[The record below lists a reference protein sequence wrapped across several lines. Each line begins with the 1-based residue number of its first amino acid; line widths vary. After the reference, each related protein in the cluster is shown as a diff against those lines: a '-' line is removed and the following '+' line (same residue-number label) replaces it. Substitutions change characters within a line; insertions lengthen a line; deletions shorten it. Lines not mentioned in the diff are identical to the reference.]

1 MKRTFAIRITLFLTF
16 LKGAILSAYADAA
29 SNYARICNNDI
40 ECMKCVAKELVG
52 NSCIF
57 VSLDLGRTAPASIP
71 NQVFLRIHA
80 SDESPSLSTPAQL
93 KAVFGYSFKGVDGG
107 TTMDGAF
114 ETVRFIQPEG
124 AEEVFH
130 FKDGESIGVPEP
142 NFQGK
147 PASRVQ
153 MVDAEGWATL
163 SNPAY
168 YDLYPGDGSVWRFLA
183 TGNTNERG
191 ALVSC
196 TDPSG
201 RVLTP
206 EDFGVDIVRDP
217 LGNIRQIVT
226 PSRIAD
232 VETLSPT
239 HYTVTVYPIVE
250 EPEQDA
256 ETGLFALPEHAPTRI
271 LDVAQGESVK
281 ELFVGLKKGSGDMR
295 RYRYLSVNGDWT
307 LYRPDGVVDS
317 QEIAVNEDETT
328 SIRIHSLRSPDG
340 TLLSRSICSYSSTGW
355 GYLMTNRVD
364 GIPDNGTRTTDWSYY
379 SSGPHKDLI
388 QEMIGP
394 TGVRI
399 QFAYDARNRISRE
412 FRPLTS
418 EETLFLYESVD
429 PSDVVRFSDSR
440 PRTVVKR
447 RENIEI
453 ERTYYVFGTNGTDIV
468 ERVGEQG
475 AAYGGTNVLRTIVT
489 HYPVVGTVSDGRI
502 RTIRNEDGS
511 LDCYE
516 YVLENGNWIETVT
529 HVHEQAPD
537 PRPFHTTRDISV
549 SDRRGNVVRTA
560 TELLVENGQWEAIES
575 VNNEYD
581 LEGNLVRTTDLAG
594 RTTTS
599 EWSGFCCGK
608 TSETSWNGI
617 TTVFAYDDNGNTILE
632 SIQQPTPVDI
642 VHDFDEL
649 SREVLSYMTNR
660 TDGIGSF
667 PMEIA
672 YDSLGRVVGKT
683 NEHGEWE
690 SHSFSN
696 DGCIETIQAPAMTP
710 RIVETLPDGRLSRVR
725 GTPEETRCYVYGVDS
740 DGSTWTKTI
749 RGPNPESSVFRTEFY
764 DMLGR
769 LFKREEF
776 GTGGGT
782 IATIWKFDE
791 YGRTAEQKRIENDGT
806 NITSTSI
813 LAAYDPIEEQ
823 SLTAMDVN
831 GNGQIDLSGPDRVS
845 RGQLSYV
852 RKGVALWREDR
863 ISVFADDGTSDE
875 TVVSVDCRQLTGFDG
890 ICEQSV
896 HIDSD
901 GNETTVTKR
910 YDSDRNLVVEETT
923 VPAHTATDLRYFHF
937 GMNVSNVNFSGFSEY
952 ISYDGLGRERK
963 RTTIENGDV
972 VRTTFYERDSLGR
985 ITGVATST
993 GEEEVRHYD
1002 RGGRILSVERNNGYA
1017 VTNQYNLDGK
1027 VISVGGTCH
1036 PKRYSYDEYG
1046 RVSTMSVGDD
1056 SNATNQLV
1064 VEYRYDPNTDKLI
1077 AKNMSCGGWI
1087 TFSYGLDGK
1096 LRSKTSARGIS
1107 KVCTYSPFGDLLST
1121 SYSDGTPS
1129 IQYEYDR
1136 MGRVVAIADGTG
1148 TREFSYNGAS
1158 RNVISETL
1166 PSGRTIR
1173 RTFDEFGRN
1182 VGVAL
1187 DEDYDVE
1194 MAFDSNGRVST
1205 IESVCGVTTNVFHY
1219 AYAGLQS
1226 VPSQVSHG
1234 SFLRSLAY
1242 KPDSVEI
1249 VETIDRFGNDILA
1262 GWHYEYGPWN
1272 RTNRELGDD
1281 GTEVDFSYDELNEL
1295 SGIAGDDGVFSYEY
1309 DLLGNLRS
1317 VSNETEVVHFEI
1329 DVLGRASDAN
1339 GTVIEY
1345 DADGNIVAVGPIGY
1359 SWDAEGRLVSA
1370 TSNGI
1375 EVVRFEYDHMGRRV
1389 RRIAAGKET
1398 EFIYDGWRLLEQ
1410 CEGTNKTMLV
1420 WGVDRFGEL
1429 KSTHPVGALLS
1440 VVAKEQTYFP
1450 IYDGKGN
1457 IRRYAAPTGTIV
1469 ASYEYDGFGGIV
1481 AQSGEL
1487 AGKFLH
1493 RFSTRPYDSILGCYY
1508 YGHRFYNPS
1517 LGRWISPDPIQE
1529 TGGDNLYAF
1538 CDNNPVLR
1546 WDYLGLLLA
1555 PQKHDVCM
1563 DQIRHWARE
1572 LRTSGSPIRNYWQS
1586 HSQGDSCRIPRLT
1599 CNCCD
1604 GNRSTWLGFYHYH
1617 QRSPFIGI
1625 CENKIPDDLSLAHNH
1640 VGSILTHEL
1649 THALQS
1655 QCYNWLNSDCTNAV
1669 CKEIQAYSRQAL
1681 VVNYDS
1687 VTRDSMLPR
1696 LTGSVRCLC
1705 MKDVLSPNEIDSRK
1719 TCRENLHAAHKTQE
1733 FNDYVRS
1740 IFDSLFE
1747 KCSDEHARKPLQ

>member
-1 MKRTFAIRITLFLTF
+1 MKRPKTCMSAFSVLAFL
-16 LKGAILSAYADAA
+16 ASATNLLALAPL
-29 SNYARICNNDI
+29 NPPPQCNGDP
-40 ECMKCVAKELVG
+40 ECAKCVNKERIAAG
-52 NSCIF
+52 CIF
-57 VSLDLGRTAPASIP
+57 VSLDLGRTLPSSIAETI
-71 NQVFLRIHA
+71 FLRIHTA
-80 SDESPSLSTPAQL
+80 KECPSLATPQQL
-93 KAVFGYSFKGVDGG
+93 KVVCGYTFKNVDGISSSG
-107 TTMDGAF
+107 GAF
-114 ETVRFIQPEG
+114 ETVRFVQPDG
-124 AEEVFH
+124 VEEVFH
-130 FKDGESIGVPEP
+130 FKAGESVGIPEP
-142 NFQGK
+142 NIQGK
-147 PASRVQ
+147 PISRVL
-153 MVDAEGWATL
+153 MVDAEGWATAD
-163 SNPAY
+163 SPAY
-168 YDLYPGDGSVWRFLA
+168 YDLYPGDGSVWRFSASELS
-183 TGNTNERG
+183 TERG
-191 ALVSC
+191 NLISY
-196 TDPSG
+196 TDPHG
-201 RVLTP
+201 RTLTP
-206 EDFGVDIVRDP
+206 EDMGIDIIRDAAGFVR
-217 LGNIRQIVT
+217 QVKT
-226 PSRIAD
+226 PSRLAD
-232 VETLSPT
+232 VVTHDAT
-239 HYTVTVYPIVE
+239 HYTVTVYPFAS
-250 EPEQDA
+250 EPSLIE
-256 ETGLFALPEHAPTRI
+256 GLYEIPSHPPTRV
-271 LDVAQGESVK
+271 LDVSRGNSDG
-281 ELFVGLKKGSGDMR
+281 ELFIRFKKGTGDFR
-295 RYRYLSVNGDWT
+295 LFRYVSANGDWT
-307 LYRPDGVVDS
+307 LFRPDGITDL
-317 QEIAVNEDETT
+317 QEIYFNDDESTCRRVHFFRN
-328 SIRIHSLRSPDG
+328 SNGLA
-340 TLLSRSICSYSSTGW
+340 LSRTEINYAFAHW
-355 GYLMTNRVD
+355 GYLPTNRIEGILGD
-364 GIPDNGTRTTDWSYY
+364 GVRTTTWDYY
-379 SSGPHKDLI
+379 PSGVHKDL
-388 QEMIGP
+388 
-394 TGVRI
+394 VKRI
-399 QFAYDARNRISRE
+399 TKPSGLQIEFEYDDKNRPIRE
-412 FRPLTS
+412 WRPLTDEATEYS
-418 EETLFLYESVD
+418 YVSVSPD
-429 PSDVVRFSDSR
+429 DLVFISDSR
-440 PRTVVKR
+440 PRTIVKTR
-447 RENIEI
+447 NGIEI
-453 ERTYYVFGTNGTDIV
+453 ERTYYVFGTNGIDVV

-489 HYPVVGTVSDGRI
+489 HNPVVGAVSDGLI

-632 SIQQPTPVDI
+632 SIQQPTLVDI

-672 YDSLGRVVGKT
+672 YDSLGRIVGKT

-791 YGRTAEQKRIENDGT
+791 YGRTAEQKRIEDDGT
-806 NITSTSI
+806 NIISTSI
-813 LAAYDPIEEQ
+813 LAAYDPIEGQ

-845 RGQLSYV
+845 CERLSYV
-852 RKGVALWREDR
+852 RKGVALWREDH
-863 ISVFADDGTSDE
+863 ISVFADDDTSDE

-901 GNETTVTKR
+901 GNGTTVTKR
-910 YDSDRNLVVEETT
+910 YDPDKNLVIEETT
-923 VPAHTATDLRYFHF
+923 VPAYAATDLRCFHF
-937 GMNVSNVNFSGFSEY
+937 GMNVSNTYSRGFSEC
-952 ISYDGLGRERK
+952 ISYDGLGRERQ

-985 ITGVATST
+985 IAATATST

-1017 VTNQYNLDGK
+1017 VTNQYNPDGK
-1027 VISVGGTCH
+1027 VISVGGTCR
-1036 PKRYSYDEYG
+1036 PKQYSYDEYG
-1046 RVSTMSVGDD
+1046 RVSTMSVGGD

-1064 VEYRYDPNTDKLI
+1064 VEYRYDPNTDKLT
-1077 AKNMSCGGWI
+1077 AKKMSCGGWI
-1087 TFSYGLDGK
+1087 TFSYGLDGR

-1107 KVCTYSPFGDLLST
+1107 KVSTYSPFGDLLST

-1136 MGRVVAIADGTG
+1136 MGRVVAITDGTG
-1148 TREFSYNGAS
+1148 TREFSYDGVS
-1158 RNVISETL
+1158 RHVVSETVPL
-1166 PSGRTIR
+1166 GRTIQ

-1205 IESVCGVTTNVFHY
+1205 IESVCGVTTNIFHY

-1226 VPSQVSHG
+1226 VPIQVSHG
-1234 SFLRSLAY
+1234 SFLRSLTY

-1249 VETIDRFGNDILA
+1249 VETMDRFGNDILA
-1262 GWHYEYGPWN
+1262 GWHYEYEPWN
-1272 RTNRELGDD
+1272 RTNREHGDD

-1295 SGIAGDDGVFSYEY
+1295 SGIAGDNGVFSYEY

-1317 VSNETEVVHFEI
+1317 VSNETEVVHFGV
-1329 DVLGRASDAN
+1329 DTLGRASDAN

-1375 EVVRFEYDHMGRRV
+1375 EIVRFEYDHMGRCV
-1389 RRIAAGKET
+1389 RRIASERET

-1410 CEGTNKTMLV
+1410 CDGTNKTMFV

-1440 VVAKEQTYFP
+1440 VVESERTSFP

-1457 IRRYAAPTGTIV
+1457 IRQYADVNGTV
-1469 ASYEYDGFGGIV
+1469 VSSYDYDGFGRTV
-1481 AQSGEL
+1481 AQSGEQ
-1487 AGKFLH
+1487 ADTFLH
-1493 RFSTRPYDSILGCYY
+1493 RYSTHLYDSILGCYY
-1508 YGHRFYNPS
+1508 YGHRFYNPA
-1517 LGRWISPDPIQE
+1517 LGRWMSPDPIQE

-1538 CDNNPVLR
+1538 CENNPIDN
-1546 WDYLGLLLA
+1546 WDYLGLVTADAL
-1555 PQKHDVCM
+1555 QKHKHC
-1563 DQIRHWARE
+1563 IRQRNAWRD
-1572 LRTSGSPIRNYWQS
+1572 RIRDSSTGLGQYWQE
-1586 HSQGDSCRIPRLT
+1586 LK
-1599 CNCCD
+1599 
-1604 GNRSTWLGFYHYH
+1604 GNRECELPTINCKCCEEDMFDAGGYFKHGV
-1617 QRSPFIGI
+1617 PEINV
-1625 CENKIPDDLSLAHNH
+1625 CENNLSGP
-1640 VGSILTHEL
+1640 VGWTAFGRTAAHEL
-1649 THALQS
+1649 THYAQWFCFKWTRS
-1655 QCYNWLNSDCTNAV
+1655 SCDTSI
-1669 CKEIQAYSRQAL
+1669 CKEIQAYARQHKASKTIRALGKDEILGGVQYSSRCACASDLLGQRWNSSISCSQNIENNHFGEILKQKIEERFQLLYGKCNAG
-1681 VVNYDS
+1681 VGN
-1687 VTRDSMLPR
+1687 P
-1696 LTGSVRCLC
+1696 G
-1705 MKDVLSPNEIDSRK
+1705 VL
-1719 TCRENLHAAHKTQE
+1719 
-1733 FNDYVRS
+1733 
-1740 IFDSLFE
+1740 
-1747 KCSDEHARKPLQ
+1747 